1 MAHVLTV
8 QTSTS
13 SFTSH
18 KQYFPI
24 FIGSSILM
32 FIVIITIILCFV
44 DRLHKTTKKKKS
56 SNKSNGMLNHNLT
69 NGKRIASSSPIKTRF
84 CYDDESP
91 THNYTSLKSLKPVI
105 VVATSSSQSSSSVD
119 STTRYNT
126 ALNRALNT
134 THSYTAI
141 GTSDELM
148 PQDFDDDINS
158 GIELMMTTV

>member
-44 DRLHKTTKKKKS
+44 DRLHKTTK
-56 SNKSNGMLNHNLT
+56 NHQINLME
-69 NGKRIASSSPIKTRF
+69 
-84 CYDDESP
+84 C
-91 THNYTSLKSLKPVI
+91 
-105 VVATSSSQSSSSVD
+105 
-119 STTRYNT
+119 
-126 ALNRALNT
+126 
-134 THSYTAI
+134 
-141 GTSDELM
+141 
-148 PQDFDDDINS
+148 
-158 GIELMMTTV
+158 